1 MKKRLFAL
9 VMAMSLLGA
18 TMAGCGSTGE
28 GSGDANASGGDSAAA
43 DTGSYKIGCSF
54 DYLSDFMANVTD
66 GVNGYAAE
74 SNGKVSV
81 TVQDAEYD
89 VAKQLQ
95 QVENF
100 IAGGYDAVVIKP
112 VDAEGCAPM
121 ASACRTAGIPF
132 IIVNTQA
139 NCDYDT
145 YIGSDH
151 VLSGKL
157 QAEYI
162 GEALGGKGKVAIL
175 TGELMVQ
182 AAIDRLQGNK
192 SVFEEKYPDIEVVSE
207 LDAGWMR
214 DEAMTKTE
222 NWLNSGLDINA
233 IIASN
238 DEMALGAAKVLKENG
253 ITDILVC
260 GIDATAEALNALK
273 SGEMAMTVFQN
284 GYEQG
289 YQGVKAAVDIIE
301 GKSVEK
307 YIDVPYETVLPDQA
321 DKYLELVGG

>member
-1 MKKRLFAL
+1 MKKRLFAML
-9 VMAMSLLGA
+9 MAMSVIAGALG
-18 TMAGCGSTGE
+18 GCGTG
-28 GSGDANASGGDSAAA
+28 GKDKSGGADADAGGGAAK
-43 DTGSYKIGCSF
+43 GSYRVGCSF

-66 GVNGYAAE
+66 GVTGYAKD
-74 SNGKVSV
+74 SDGKVSV

-100 IAGGYDAVVIKP
+100 ISGGYDAVVIKP

-121 ASACRTAGIPF
+121 AAACRAAGIPF
-132 IIVNTQA
+132 IVVNTQA

-157 QAEYI
+157 QAEYL

-182 AAIDRLQGNK
+182 AAIDRLEGNK
-192 SVFEEKYPDIEVVSE
+192 GVFAEKYPDIEVVSE
-207 LDAGWMR
+207 LDAGWTR

-222 NWLNSGLDINA
+222 NWLNSGLKIDA

-238 DEMALGAAKVLKENG
+238 DEMALGAVKVLKENNMTN
-253 ITDILVC
+253 IKVC
-260 GIDATAEALNALK
+260 GIDATIEALNALK
-273 SGEMAMTVFQN
+273 DGDLAMTVFQN

-289 YQGVKAAVDIIE
+289 YQGVAAAIDILE

-307 YIDVPYETVLPDQA
+307 YIDIPYETVLPDQA
-321 DKYLELVGG
+321 DKYLKIVGG